1 MNDTA
6 LKLLLVD
13 DDPMILRALSTIL
26 ESSGFDVV
34 QTVQDSRDAERQYDL
49 HKPDLLILDIRMP
62 EISGLEIARCILAKD
77 PSAVILLLTTFKD
90 EQWLSEALALGCRG
104 YLLKQNFGSIV
115 PAIRAVAAGN
125 HVFDQEVVVSLK
137 DKPEVIVEPKLSE
150 RENEVFVLVAQGM
163 NNREIGE
170 ELHLSEGT
178 VRNYLSLILDKLS
191 LRDRTQIAIYYYK
204 KLLEKRPF

>member
-1 MNDTA
+1 MHETA

-13 DDPMILRALSTIL
+13 DDPMILRALRTIL
-26 ESSGFDVV
+26 ESSGFEVLN
-34 QTVQDSRDAERQYDL
+34 TVQDARDAERQYEL
-49 HKPDLLILDIRMP
+49 LKPDLLILDIRMP
-62 EISGLEIARCILAKD
+62 EISGLEIARSILAKK
-77 PSAVILLLTTFKD
+77 PSAAILLLTTFKD
-90 EQWLSEALALGCRG
+90 AQWLSEALALGCRG

-125 HVFDQEVVVSLK
+125 HVFDQDVVVSLK
-137 DKPEVIVEPKLSE
+137 DKSEVIAEPMLSE
-150 RENEVFVLVAQGM
+150 RENDVFVLVAQGM

-191 LRDRTQIAIYYYK
+191 LRDRTQIAIYYYR

>member
-1 MNDTA
+1 MEDQA

-13 DDPMILRALSTIL
+13 DDPMILRALGTIL
-26 ESSGFDVV
+26 ESEGFEVIG
-34 QTVQDSRDAERQYDL
+34 TVQDARDAERQFDL
-49 HKPDLLILDIRMP
+49 LQPDLLIMDIRMP
-62 EISGLEIARCILAKD
+62 EISGLDIARNILAKD
-77 PSAVILLLTTFKD
+77 PAASILLLTTFKD

-137 DKPEVIVEPKLSE
+137 DKSEVTPDPRLSE
-150 RENEVFVLVAQGM
+150 RENEVMVLVAQGM

-178 VRNYLSLILDKLS
+178 VRNYLSAILEKLS
-191 LRDRTQIAIYYYK
+191 LRDRTQIAIYYYR
-204 KLLEKRPF
+204 KLLQKRPF

>member
-1 MNDTA
+1 MHETA

-13 DDPMILRALSTIL
+13 DDPMILRALRTIL
-26 ESSGFDVV
+26 ESSGFEVLN
-34 QTVQDSRDAERQYDL
+34 TVQDASDAERQYEL
-49 HKPDLLILDIRMP
+49 LKPDLLILDIRMP
-62 EISGLEIARCILAKD
+62 EISGLEIARSILAKK
-77 PSAVILLLTTFKD
+77 PSAAILLLTTFKD
-90 EQWLSEALALGCRG
+90 AQWLSEALALGCRG

-125 HVFDQEVVVSLK
+125 HVFDQDVVVSLK
-137 DKPEVIVEPKLSE
+137 DKSEVVAEPMLSE
-150 RENEVFVLVAQGM
+150 RENDVFVLVAQGM

-191 LRDRTQIAIYYYK
+191 LRDRTQIAIYYYR

>member
-1 MNDTA
+1 MHETA

-13 DDPMILRALSTIL
+13 DDPMILRALTTIL
-26 ESSGFDVV
+26 ESSGFEVLN
-34 QTVQDSRDAERQYDL
+34 TVQDARDAERQYEL
-49 HKPDLLILDIRMP
+49 LKPDLLILDIRMP
-62 EISGLEIARCILAKD
+62 EISGLEIARSILAKK
-77 PSAVILLLTTFKD
+77 PSAAILLLTTFKD
-90 EQWLSEALALGCRG
+90 AQWLSEALALGCRG

-125 HVFDQEVVVSLK
+125 HVFDQDVVVSLK
-137 DKPEVIVEPKLSE
+137 DKSEVVAEPMLSE
-150 RENEVFVLVAQGM
+150 RENDVFVLVAQGM

-191 LRDRTQIAIYYYK
+191 LRDRTQIAIYYYR

>member
-1 MNDTA
+1 MHETA

-13 DDPMILRALSTIL
+13 DDPMILRALRTIL
-26 ESSGFDVV
+26 ESFGFEVLN
-34 QTVQDSRDAERQYDL
+34 TVQDARDAERQYEL
-49 HKPDLLILDIRMP
+49 LKPDLLILDIRMP
-62 EISGLEIARCILAKD
+62 EISGLEISRSILAKK
-77 PSAVILLLTTFKD
+77 PSAAILLLTTFKD
-90 EQWLSEALALGCRG
+90 AQWLSEALALGCRG

-125 HVFDQEVVVSLK
+125 HVFDQDVVVSLK
-137 DKPEVIVEPKLSE
+137 DKSEVVAEPMLSE
-150 RENEVFVLVAQGM
+150 RENDVFVLVAQGM

-191 LRDRTQIAIYYYK
+191 LRDRTQIAIYYYR

>member
-1 MNDTA
+1 MHETA

-13 DDPMILRALSTIL
+13 DDPMILRALRTIL
-26 ESSGFDVV
+26 ESSGFEVLN
-34 QTVQDSRDAERQYDL
+34 TVQDARDAERQYEL
-49 HKPDLLILDIRMP
+49 LKPDLLILDIRMP
-62 EISGLEIARCILAKD
+62 EISGLEIARSILAKK
-77 PSAVILLLTTFKD
+77 PSAAILLLTTFKD
-90 EQWLSEALALGCRG
+90 AQWLSEALALGCRG

-125 HVFDQEVVVSLK
+125 HVFDQDVVVSLK
-137 DKPEVIVEPKLSE
+137 DKSEVIAEPMLSE
-150 RENEVFVLVAQGM
+150 RENDVFVLVAQGM

-191 LRDRTQIAIYYYK
+191 LRDRTQIAIYYYQ

>member
-1 MNDTA
+1 MHETA

-13 DDPMILRALSTIL
+13 DDPMILRALTTIL
-26 ESSGFDVV
+26 ESSGFEVLN
-34 QTVQDSRDAERQYDL
+34 TVQDARDAERQYEL
-49 HKPDLLILDIRMP
+49 LKPDLLILDIRMP
-62 EISGLEIARCILAKD
+62 EISGLEIARSILAKK
-77 PSAVILLLTTFKD
+77 PSAAILLLTTFKD
-90 EQWLSEALALGCRG
+90 AQWLSEALALGCRG

-125 HVFDQEVVVSLK
+125 HVFDQDVVVSLK
-137 DKPEVIVEPKLSE
+137 DKSEVIAEPMLSE
-150 RENEVFVLVAQGM
+150 RENDVFVLVAQGM

-191 LRDRTQIAIYYYK
+191 LRDRTQIAIYYYR

>member
-1 MNDTA
+1 MHETA

-13 DDPMILRALSTIL
+13 DDPMILRALRTIL
-26 ESSGFDVV
+26 ESSDFEVLN
-34 QTVQDSRDAERQYDL
+34 TVQDARDAERQYEL
-49 HKPDLLILDIRMP
+49 LKPDLLILDIRMP
-62 EISGLEIARCILAKD
+62 EISGLEIARSILAKK
-77 PSAVILLLTTFKD
+77 PSAAILLLTTFKD
-90 EQWLSEALALGCRG
+90 AQWLSEALALGCRG

-125 HVFDQEVVVSLK
+125 HVFDQDVVVSLK
-137 DKPEVIVEPKLSE
+137 DKSEVIAEPMLSE
-150 RENEVFVLVAQGM
+150 RENDVFVLVAQGM

-191 LRDRTQIAIYYYK
+191 LRDRTQIAIYYYQ

>member
-1 MNDTA
+1 MHETA

-13 DDPMILRALSTIL
+13 DDPMILRALRTIL
-26 ESSGFDVV
+26 ESSGFEVLN
-34 QTVQDSRDAERQYDL
+34 TVQDARDAERQYEL
-49 HKPDLLILDIRMP
+49 LKPDLLILDIRMP
-62 EISGLEIARCILAKD
+62 EISGLEIARSILAKK
-77 PSAVILLLTTFKD
+77 PSAAILLLTTFKD
-90 EQWLSEALALGCRG
+90 AQWLSEALALGCRG

-125 HVFDQEVVVSLK
+125 HVFDQDVVVSLK
-137 DKPEVIVEPKLSE
+137 DKSEVVAEPMLSE
-150 RENEVFVLVAQGM
+150 RENDVFVLVAQGM

-191 LRDRTQIAIYYYK
+191 LRDRTQIAIYYYR

>member
-1 MNDTA
+1 MHETA

-13 DDPMILRALSTIL
+13 DDPMILRALRTIL
-26 ESSGFDVV
+26 ESSGFEVLN
-34 QTVQDSRDAERQYDL
+34 TVQDARDAERQYEL
-49 HKPDLLILDIRMP
+49 LKPDLLILDIRMP
-62 EISGLEIARCILAKD
+62 EISGLEISRSILAKK
-77 PSAVILLLTTFKD
+77 PSAAILLLTTFKD
-90 EQWLSEALALGCRG
+90 AQWLSEALALGCRG

-125 HVFDQEVVVSLK
+125 HVFDQDVVVSLK
-137 DKPEVIVEPKLSE
+137 DKSEVIAEPMLSE
-150 RENEVFVLVAQGM
+150 RENDVFVLVAQGM

-191 LRDRTQIAIYYYK
+191 LRDRTQIAIYYYR